1 MIDKKMY
8 ETRLL
13 EWTLQRLFGETSYH
27 VERSPC
33 RGKFRGHNDY
43 SIVFGSG
50 RKLFIGQDQ
59 RNYLNG
65 LRKQVGLIQHFRD
78 HQAENT
84 EKIKAALAAHNTPF
98 CDAAVEIV
106 PYTGS
111 TDLVVYGVVI
121 LTHQSGAQLLYR
133 ETAMHFYQEQFQYLR
148 KNRIETAAQLSMQ
161 YDAIQAEMDALTE
174 RRGELYRQK
183 RRGDGG
189 GEIQAEIEQITTHLR
204 ALRRDLKL
212 CARIEGDIPKVR
224 AAVEAQRPDHVR
236 RRPYEKTAP
245 RGPDRHSGIDTA
257 LSAHRGREP

>member
-50 RKLFIGQDQ
+50 RKLFISQNQ
-59 RNYLNG
+59 RNYLSG

-84 EKIKAALAAHNTPF
+84 EKIKAALAAHDTPF

-106 PYTGS
+106 PYNGS

-133 ETAMHFYQEQFQYLR
+133 ETAMHSYLVDGEKHGYSFDKCIAHLLKDACGERAYCKEFPLKTPPPEPEKRPQHR
-148 KNRIETAAQLSMQ
+148 K
-161 YDAIQAEMDALTE
+161 
-174 RRGELYRQK
+174 
-183 RRGDGG
+183 GG
-189 GEIQAEIEQITTHLR
+189 
-204 ALRRDLKL
+204 
-212 CARIEGDIPKVR
+212 PVR
-224 AAVEAQRPDHVR
+224 
-236 RRPYEKTAP
+236 
-245 RGPDRHSGIDTA
+245 
-257 LSAHRGREP
+257 